1 MEPIRS
7 ATGSV
12 SGLHSRAEP
21 DRGGGSGTNGA
32 ESRRHRLVTI
42 EDLGVPEGNELE
54 PLSNHMIDGI
64 ASSRGA
70 RSRAVSASRRIAAA
84 CLCLALAMSMLF
96 SAAGPSAAG
105 EERVITAFE
114 QSPTEDGLQARFTL
128 NGETKV
134 RLLHLRNPDR
144 IAVDFDSVVPAVAI
158 APAQDNPMVAT
169 IRHGLVAKDRYRVIF
184 RLKSPGS
191 AHLEQSMTGAGE
203 VVTLSIGPDDR
214 KVAAS
219 RGPVAATNSAG
230 GATAS
235 SADQSPAPVPSKTRQ
250 LVIVVDP
257 GHGGEDNGAVS
268 PSGTFEKDINLA
280 MARAIRAA
288 LLEFPGVKVVL
299 TRDDDTFIPLDE
311 RSAIGR
317 KAHADLFISVHAD
330 SIRYNDLRGATV
342 YTLSDRASDELSRQI
357 AASENAADR
366 FAGPEWQQSEPD
378 VFDIL
383 LDLTR
388 RETVSFSEH
397 FATSLVADLSR
408 DKIDLIKNPKRS
420 ASFVVLKAPD
430 VPSVLV
436 ECGFLSNPD
445 DETLLKDDAW
455 RKKMAD
461 AIADAVVA
469 FFRGKDAVRSV
480 DAG

>member
-1 MEPIRS
+1 M
-7 ATGSV
+7 
-12 SGLHSRAEP
+12 
-21 DRGGGSGTNGA
+21 
-32 ESRRHRLVTI
+32 
-42 EDLGVPEGNELE
+42 
-54 PLSNHMIDGI
+54 
-64 ASSRGA
+64 
-70 RSRAVSASRRIAAA
+70 
-84 CLCLALAMSMLF
+84 
-96 SAAGPSAAG
+96 
-105 EERVITAFE
+105 ITAFE
-114 QSPTEDGLQARFTL
+114 QTPTEDGLRARFTL

-134 RLLHLRNPDR
+134 RLLHLHNPDR
-144 IAVDFDSVVPAVAI
+144 IAVDFVGTVPAITI
-158 APAQDNPMVAT
+158 APARDNPIVET

-184 RLKSPGS
+184 RLKSPGTGR
-191 AHLEQSMTGAGE
+191 LEQSRTDAGE
-203 VVTLSIGPDDR
+203 IVTLSVGPDERSTVVTRRTGADAAKAAADAAAPAKGER
-214 KVAAS
+214 PAVAQS
-219 RGPVAATNSAG
+219 R
-230 GATAS
+230 
-235 SADQSPAPVPSKTRQ
+235 TRQ

-280 MARAIRAA
+280 MARAIRES
-288 LLEFPGVKVVL
+288 LSEFPGVKVVL
-299 TRDDDTFIPLDE
+299 TRDGDTFIPLDE
-311 RSAIGR
+311 RSAIAR
-317 KAHADLFISVHAD
+317 KEHADLFISVHAD

-397 FATSLVADLSR
+397 FATSLVTDLSR

-445 DETLLKDDAW
+445 DETLLKDDSW
-455 RKKMAD
+455 RKKMAN
-461 AIADAVVA
+461 AIAEAVVT
-469 FFRGKDAVRSV
+469 FFRGKDASRSV